1 VIPHEAGRLLRG
13 ADAASFRAPEEAV
26 LLQIGA
32 AKKQRAEASVR
43 TLRLDDA
50 DRAVLDR
57 LVAETGLPASEVV
70 RRCLRAV
77 GDGDPIDREAVSRIE
92 EQLRKIG
99 TNLNQIA
106 RRYNSGQVVM
116 VDEMAEAL
124 AGVVQVLD
132 ATERSL
138 REMTRTARS
147 LYRARAGVG
156 P

>member
-1 VIPHEAGRLLRG
+1 VIPHEAGAYFATPVRRRS
-13 ADAASFRAPEEAV
+13 DRRDEEAP
-26 LLQIGA
+26 LQTTA
-32 AKKQRAEASVR
+32 AKLRTTGVSAR

-77 GDGDPIDREAVSRIE
+77 GEGDPIDREAVSRIE
-92 EQLRKIG
+92 DQLRRIG

-106 RRYNSGQVVM
+106 RRYNSGQVVV
-116 VDEMAEAL
+116 VDEMSEAL

-132 ATERSL
+132 ATGRSL
-138 REMTRTARS
+138 RDMTRTARG
-147 LYRARAGVG
+147 LLRAQAGVG

>member
-1 VIPHEAGRLLRG
+1 LRTT
-13 ADAASFRAPEEAV
+13 AV
-26 LLQIGA
+26 SLRPKGVSA
-32 AKKQRAEASVR
+32 R
-43 TLRLDDA
+43 TLRLAEA
-50 DRAVLDR
+50 DTAVLDR

-77 GDGDPIDREAVSRIE
+77 GEGDPIDRESVARIE

-106 RRYNSGQVVM
+106 RRYNSGQVVV

-132 ATERSL
+132 STGRSL
-138 REMTRTARS
+138 GEMTRTARG
-147 LYRARAGVG
+147 LYRARAGVS

>member
-1 VIPHEAGRLLRG
+1 MIPHEAGRLLRG
-13 ADAASFRAPEEAV
+13 AGRRRSERRNEEAP
-26 LLQIGA
+26 LQATA
-32 AKKQRAEASVR
+32 AKLRNTRVSAR
-43 TLRLDDA
+43 TLRLDAEDT
-50 DRAVLDR
+50 AVLER
-57 LVAETGLPASEVV
+57 LVAGTGLPASEVV

-77 GDGDPIDREAVSRIE
+77 GEGDPIDREAVSRIE
-92 EQLRKIG
+92 DQLRKIG

-106 RRYNSGQVVM
+106 RRYNSGQVVV

-132 ATERSL
+132 ATGRSL